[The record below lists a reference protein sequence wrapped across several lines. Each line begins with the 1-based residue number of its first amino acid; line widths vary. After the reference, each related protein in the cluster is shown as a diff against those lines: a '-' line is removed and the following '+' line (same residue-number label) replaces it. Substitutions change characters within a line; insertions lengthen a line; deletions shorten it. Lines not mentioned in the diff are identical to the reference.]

1 MNQLKMD
8 MALQDS
14 SKAFRMAL
22 GRFPTGVTVITARD
36 PISQAPVGLTVSS
49 FNSLSLNPPLVIWAI
64 SNKSPNLPAFTKGQS
79 HFIHVLNA
87 GQAELAKNFATPK
100 ADKFAGIALSPNT
113 EEQDPPRLAE
123 SCVWFNCITE
133 ELVQAGDHTLVIAR
147 VKDYE
152 TYENESLVFCKSS
165 FFSSEALERI
175 SG

>member
-1 MNQLKMD
+1 MNKLKMD

-123 SCVWFNCITE
+123 SCVWFSCITE

>member
-87 GQAELAKNFATPK
+87 GQAELAKHFATPK
-100 ADKFAGIALSPNT
+100 ADKFAGIVLSPNT

-123 SCVWFNCITE
+123 SCVWFNCVTE
-133 ELVQAGDHTLVIAR
+133 ELVKAGDHTLVIAR